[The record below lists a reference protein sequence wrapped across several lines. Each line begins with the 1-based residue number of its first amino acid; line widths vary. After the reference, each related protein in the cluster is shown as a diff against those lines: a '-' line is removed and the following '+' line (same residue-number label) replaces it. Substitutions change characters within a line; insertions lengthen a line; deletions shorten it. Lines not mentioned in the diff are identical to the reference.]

1 MDLSIIIV
9 NYNGGAMILDA
20 IGSVL
25 VTQAQTDVEVT
36 VVDNGSSDGSLAA
49 IRQHFGDRVRCIE
62 MGRNAGFAAAN
73 NAGIREA
80 KGRYVMLLNPD
91 TVVLEGALQAMTD
104 YMDSHPEAGACG
116 ANLYN
121 EQMKPQFSYWM
132 VLPGARMEWHG
143 LWSDRW
149 LRCRYR
155 GSHEHNL
162 TDEPRSV
169 AYCMGAAL
177 MTRREVIDRVGMMDE
192 DFFLF
197 YEETEWCWRIR
208 KAGYEIVNIPQAK
221 IIHLEGQ
228 TIDKMRVRQEQMMR
242 SRDLYLRKCCSP
254 TERQTANLILALS
267 SAIRVGCFALCGKR
281 DKVRFW
287 NYTLHHI
294 YRP

>member
-1 MDLSIIIV
+1 MSIIIV

-25 VTQAQTDVEVT
+25 ATKAQMALEVM
-36 VVDNGSSDGSLAA
+36 VVDNGSSDGSVAA
-49 IRQHFGDRVRCIE
+49 IRQQFGDRVRCIE
-62 MGRNAGFAAAN
+62 MGRNAGFAVAN
-73 NAGIREA
+73 NAGIREV

-91 TVVLEGALQAMTD
+91 TVVLEGALQAMVG
-104 YMDSHPEAGACG
+104 YMDSHPETGACG
-116 ANLYN
+116 ANLYDR
-121 EQMKPQFSYWM
+121 QMRPQFSYWM
-132 VLPGARMEWHG
+132 LLPGARMEWHG

-149 LRCRYR
+149 LRCRYQ

-162 TDEPRSV
+162 TGEPKTV
-169 AYCMGAAL
+169 GYCMGAAL
-177 MTRREVIDRVGMMDE
+177 MVRREVIDQVGSLDE

-197 YEETEWCWRIR
+197 YEETEWCYRIR
-208 KAGYEIVNIPQAK
+208 KAGYAIVNVPEAK

-254 TERQTANLILALS
+254 AERQMANLILALS
-267 SAIRVGCFALCGKR
+267 SAVRVGCFALCGNKE
-281 DKVRFW
+281 KVTYW
-287 NYTLHHI
+287 QYTLKHI